1 MSVQTYRVSRE
12 GDRLLSPHFRV
23 REFACR
29 DGSDLVKIDTD
40 LVELLERIR
49 AAAGG
54 AVTIS
59 SGYRTASHNQKVG
72 GARYS
77 QHLLGTAADIVV
89 SGAGPLLVG
98 QMAEYYLGS
107 RGGIGVYQTFTH
119 VDTRSGKAR
128 WDQRSGR
135 EVAVSG
141 WPGWRPKEDETVD
154 NIPSAYAEEA
164 VDWAVKND
172 LLQGNAAGD
181 LMLRQP
187 VTRQQLAALLFRFA
201 QSQGMDVS
209 VGEDTNILS
218 YPDAFDAAEYAVP
231 ALQWACGAGVLYG
244 TSDGR
249 LDPQGTATRAQFA
262 VMLERFWR

>member
-1 MSVQTYRVSRE
+1 M
-12 GDRLLSPHFRV
+12 
-23 REFACR
+23 
-29 DGSDLVKIDTD
+29 KIDEA
-40 LVELLERIR
+40 LVELLEQIR

-54 AVTIS
+54 AVTIN
-59 SGYRTASHNQKVG
+59 SGYRTAAYNAQVG

-77 QHLLGTAADIVV
+77 QHLRGTAADIVV
-89 SGAGPLLVG
+89 EGAGPLLVG

-164 VDWAVKND
+164 VDWAVKNG

-187 VTRQQLAALLFRFA
+187 VTRQQLAAILYRFA
-201 QSQGMDVS
+201 
-209 VGEDTNILS
+209 E
-218 YPDAFDAAEYAVP
+218 
-231 ALQWACGAGVLYG
+231 
-244 TSDGR
+244 
-249 LDPQGTATRAQFA
+249 
-262 VMLERFWR
+262 LERQE